1 MRAYVSQH
9 GGRTREFP
17 WFLFDN
23 VHWVWLITVQNTVSA
38 KHCAHRGVLL
48 CDTNRLI
55 CFILLK
61 DDVHLLSP
69 SRSIYSI
76 GEIFKFLSLHRNNDN
91 CEILWNVSPQGSL
104 ILTLYPAVKLLTS
117 WTWCEFE
124 AIIGRIYCCLAKKVF
139 TKIGLRDFPLVMFES
154 QSQTVK
160 WISIQDD
167 FGDRDLVGF
176 RSCFP

>member
-1 MRAYVSQH
+1 MFPVRFNYRRAVRVWFACVSQH
-9 GGRTREFP
+9 GGRTREFS

-48 CDTNRLI
+48 CYTNRLI

-76 GEIFKFLSLHRNNDN
+76 GEIFKFPSLHRNNDN

-124 AIIGRIYCCLAKKVF
+124 AIIGRIYCCWTKKEVF
-139 TKIGLRDFPLVMFES
+139 TKIRLRDFSRL
-154 QSQTVK
+154 
-160 WISIQDD
+160 
-167 FGDRDLVGF
+167 
-176 RSCFP
+176 